1 MVSLTKC
8 VATVLLFAIA
18 SANVGAAACLL
29 DCESESALATVST
42 ASCHET
48 DSLDSGGV
56 EITPSALVCHR
67 DHEGLTAEL
76 ASRNDTAPFRA
87 AEVADLGVTSTLSA
101 RTLISP
107 SSFRFPLQLTVQAPV
122 GAPLPLRL

>member
-29 DCESESALATVST
+29 DCESASAPATVST
-42 ASCHET
+42 PSCHDM
-48 DSLDSGGV
+48 DSLDSASI
-56 EITPSALVCHR
+56 EIAPTAVVCHR
-67 DHEGLTAEL
+67 DHDGLTAEL

-87 AEVADLGVTSTLSA
+87 AEVADLGVTSTSSA

-107 SSFRFPLQLTVQAPV
+107 SSFRFHLQLTVQAPV